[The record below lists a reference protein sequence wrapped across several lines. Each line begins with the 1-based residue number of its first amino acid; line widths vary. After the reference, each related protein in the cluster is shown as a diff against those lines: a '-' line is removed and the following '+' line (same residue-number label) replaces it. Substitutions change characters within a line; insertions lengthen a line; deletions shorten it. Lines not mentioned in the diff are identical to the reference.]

1 MQDNFKKQDG
11 NIEDILDQVRRKKQ
25 EEFSQG
31 SGLSQDSSAS
41 KSHYKP
47 VFSPQYKEDTD
58 ITFTTPPV
66 VKLETVQRP
75 KPQGPVFGA
84 KPPVKEIPIPPPA
97 NNKGHGV
104 VTGLLNSLDRP
115 GKPAN
120 APAKPQVEPEPIQ
133 VNMVQP
139 QPVPPAAPT
148 RPQTPKVQQVKET
161 TPNVPE
167 QSVTPKEPPQEKV
180 VVTPVVSETFTPPTT
195 TPRTQQPK
203 AKRSTTTYIPKEKVI
218 TKEVVKPTVANLL
231 ELEKQMDAM
240 DLEGDS
246 SSAEVGSTGTVT
258 SSATSSNFRTGSIRV
273 EDFDNERFYQFFSS
287 TVAVDKDMLKSPA
300 KKRRDRE
307 RNYFNTTSINTGDF
321 PKSESFVKAQ
331 ETDESF
337 VEEPVQDVDIDD
349 YHDLKD
355 AAGILADLKKMSR
368 IAIFRF
374 VATLLLTGIVSY
386 LCAALIYVMPLPAIL
401 EGENADIS
409 SYIAIISLMVAT
421 VVISFPTFGRG
432 FTGLFTIPTQ
442 DSFVFLS
449 MLGAISQ
456 IAVLAITSSS
466 AIAQDVTLFAPF
478 AMLAYTVNALGR
490 WLQMRGITDN
500 FSIASEGYD
509 HSAAYLVNNREAV
522 LKLTAGIKEEYPE
535 LMLSRPTALVK
546 NYLRQS
552 FSPHSSDKNGKR
564 FGLILLFVSIAAA
577 IITYFLSDAN
587 LIRTVSVFT
596 AVIVIS
602 APLAAIFVQVLP
614 TVFMN
619 KSASR
624 VGAIIPGWE
633 AIEGIGRTTAV
644 MLNSHDIFPPTTV
657 RLHAIKTFNKEQR
670 VDLAI
675 LYAASV
681 LTKACDTLRDIFL
694 SMIEGKT
701 EMLFE
706 IESLT
711 KEVGYGFTA
720 WVDGKRINIGNRE
733 MMEKHNIPLPSMDFE
748 SRYSRSER
756 SVIYLAVSGNLYC
769 MFLVS
774 YVADEDI
781 ALTLNILRQSEV
793 SLLIRSDDFNIT
805 SELVSQKF
813 EISIENVKV
822 LNGKEEEIAQRYTN
836 YLPESEGL
844 MTHFGSFSSF
854 IGGLRA
860 ASAAES
866 AEHMAAML
874 EAITVIL
881 SLIMTVVLAVTS
893 GLHNLHGA
901 IILAYQ
907 AVWLVITILVIMI
920 KRY

>member
-11 NIEDILDQVRRKKQ
+11 SIEDILNQVRKKKQ
-25 EEFSQG
+25 EEFSQQ
-31 SGLSQDSSAS
+31 SDTLKSSAG
-41 KSHYKP
+41 KTPYKP
-47 VFSPQYKEDTD
+47 VFSPQYEEDPD
-58 ITFTTPPV
+58 IAFTTPPA
-66 VKLETVQRP
+66 VKLETTQRP
-75 KPQGPVFGA
+75 KPSGPVFGE

-104 VTGLLNSLDRP
+104 VTGLLNSLERP
-115 GKPAN
+115 GKPSV
-120 APAKPQVEPEPIQ
+120 KPSIPTPTVEPKPIQ
-133 VNMVQP
+133 VNMAQP
-139 QPVPPAAPT
+139 KPAQPATPIQPVVTAPKLQAPPVAADI
-148 RPQTPKVQQVKET
+148 E
-161 TPNVPE
+161 PE
-167 QSVTPKEPPQEKV
+167 KPIVVEPLIEKPV
-180 VVTPVVSETFTPPTT
+180 ATPVISETFTPPA
-195 TPRTQQPK
+195 PAVQKKR
-203 AKRSTTTYIPKEKVI
+203 RSTTTYIPKEKVI
-218 TKEVVKPTVANLL
+218 TKEVAKPTVKDLL

-240 DLEGDS
+240 EGDS
-246 SSAEVGSTGTVT
+246 TKSSAISDDDITITDTGSVST
-258 SSATSSNFRTGSIRV
+258 RTGSIRV

-287 TVAVDKDMLKSPA
+287 TVAVDKDMLKSPTK
-300 KKRRDRE
+300 KKRNRP

-321 PKSESFVKAQ
+321 PKSESFVTPS
-331 ETDESF
+331 EEGESF
-337 VEEPVQDVDIDD
+337 IEEPVQEVVVDD
-349 YHDLKD
+349 YNELTD
-355 AAGILADLKKMSR
+355 AAGILEDLKKMR
-368 IAIFRF
+368 RLAAFRF
-374 VATLLLTGIVSY
+374 IITVILTAAVAY
-386 LCAALIYVMPLPAIL
+386 LSASLIYVMPLPPIF
-401 EGENADIS
+401 EGANS
-409 SYIAIISLMVAT
+409 NTTLYIALISLMIVNIIAA
-421 VVISFPTFGRG
+421 FPTFGRG

-449 MLGAISQ
+449 MFGAITQ

-466 AIAQDVTLFAPF
+466 AIAQDVTIFAPF
-478 AMLAYTVNALGR
+478 AMLAYSVNALGR
-490 WLQMRGITDN
+490 WLQMQGITDN

-522 LKLTAGIKEEYPE
+522 LKLTSGIKEEYPE

-546 NYLRQS
+546 NFLRQS

-564 FGLILLFVSIAAA
+564 FGLILFFVAIACSLM
-577 IITYFLSDAN
+577 TYFLSDAN
-587 LIRTVSVFT
+587 LIRTITVFT
-596 AVIVIS
+596 AVLVIS

-633 AIEGIGRTTAV
+633 AIEGIGKTTAV
-644 MLNSHDIFPPTTV
+644 MLNAHDIFPPTTV

-681 LTKACDTLRDIFL
+681 LTNACNTLRDIFL

-706 IESLT
+706 VESLT
-711 KEVGYGFTA
+711 NEVGYGFTA

-774 YVADEDI
+774 YVADEEI
-781 ALTLNILRQSEV
+781 STTLNILRQSEV

-813 EISIENVKV
+813 EISLENVKV

-866 AEHMAAML
+866 AERMAAML
-874 EAITVIL
+874 EVVTVVL
-881 SLIMTVVLAVTS
+881 SLIMTVVLSVTS
-893 GLHNLHGA
+893 GLHNMHGA

-907 AVWLVITILVIMI
+907 AVWLVITVFVVLI